1 MKEKILTG
9 ALAAL
14 LTFGGLSTPVAADS
28 QEILVDD
35 VWARATI
42 GVSRPAAVYFTLR
55 NTGGDAVK
63 LIGFETTIAKRA
75 EAHRS
80 KIDANGI
87 STMEP
92 AGEILL
98 RPGNDLVFEPGGLH
112 IMLMG
117 LQEPLVEG
125 DSIQLDLLFDDGGRM
140 PVNVRVRGI
149 AARGPRN

>member
-1 MKEKILTG
+1 
-9 ALAAL
+9 
-14 LTFGGLSTPVAADS
+14 
-28 QEILVDD
+28 
-35 VWARATI
+35 
-42 GVSRPAAVYFTLR
+42 
-55 NTGGDAVK
+55 
-63 LIGFETTIAKRA
+63 
-75 EAHRS
+75 
-80 KIDANGI
+80 
-87 STMEP
+87 MEP